1 MNGNAVIIGCGM
13 AGLSAALHLARQNE
27 CTIHLVSDMMSE
39 RSQSCLAEGG
49 INAAIGPGDSPEL
62 HFEETLETGCGLAD
76 ADALMAM
83 ASAAPDIIRELDEW
97 GVPFVKRANH
107 SVSVRRMGGQTCAR
121 TAYTANGIGRQIM
134 DVLIQQA
141 RRYEAEGRI
150 LCYTNWTF
158 RALAKHDGRVC
169 GAWLGHLD
177 TQEMRFIPGQVIMA
191 CGGLN
196 GFFGNA
202 TGSTANTGIA
212 AALLFADGVP
222 FSNLEFIQFHP
233 TTLRLKGKNLLISES
248 ARSEGGRL
256 FVLQGGKPYY
266 FMEDKYPELGNLMPR
281 DIVSREECLLIKQGA
296 QVYLDLRGLPEK
308 TYETTLAD
316 IVSDCIL
323 FAGIDPEKEPIPVEP
338 GIHYF
343 MGGIQVDRFH
353 RSPVKGLYAAGECAC
368 QYHGA
373 NRLGGNSLLG
383 AIHGGKTAAE
393 AVLCSEFSIPD
404 GFSEEKP
411 PVPLRYFRMEPLQAI
426 MRAGMGLERSKA
438 QLENA
443 LNAVEKVS
451 VPDEIRLFS
460 RAILLS
466 AWNRTESR
474 GSHFRSDYP
483 ECNPAMR
490 KSSVVQFCDGEIR
503 FSWETKP

>member
-1 MNGNAVIIGCGM
+1 
-13 AGLSAALHLARQNE
+13 
-27 CTIHLVSDMMSE
+27 
-39 RSQSCLAEGG
+39 
-49 INAAIGPGDSPEL
+49 
-62 HFEETLETGCGLAD
+62 
-76 ADALMAM
+76 
-83 ASAAPDIIRELDEW
+83 
-97 GVPFVKRANH
+97 
-107 SVSVRRMGGQTCAR
+107 
-121 TAYTANGIGRQIM
+121 
-134 DVLIQQA
+134 
-141 RRYEAEGRI
+141 
-150 LCYTNWTF
+150 
-158 RALAKHDGRVC
+158 
-169 GAWLGHLD
+169 
-177 TQEMRFIPGQVIMA
+177 MA

-503 FSWETKP
+503 FSWEAKL

>member
-1 MNGNAVIIGCGM
+1 MKGNVVVIGSGI
-13 AGLSAALHLARQNE
+13 AGLSAALQLARQSD
-27 CTIHLVSDMMSE
+27 CTVRLVSDMVSE

-62 HFEETLETGCGLAD
+62 HCGETLKTGCGLAD
-76 ADALMAM
+76 AEALLEM
-83 ASAAPDIIRELDEW
+83 ASAAPGIIRELDEW

-107 SVSVRRMGGQTCAR
+107 SVSVRRMGGQTCPR
-121 TAYTANGIGRQIM
+121 TAYTENGIGRQIM

-141 RRYEAEGRI
+141 RKHEAEGRI
-150 LCYTNWTF
+150 LRFVNWTF
-158 RALAKHDGRVC
+158 RALARHDGLVC
-169 GAWLGHLD
+169 GAWLEHLD
-177 TQEMRFIPGQVIMA
+177 TREMRFVPGQVIMA

-212 AALLFADGVP
+212 AAILFADGVP

-248 ARSEGGRL
+248 ARSDGGRL
-256 FVLQGGKPYY
+256 FVLRDGKPYY
-266 FMEDKYPELGNLMPR
+266 FMEEKYPELGDLMPR
-281 DIVSREECLLIKQGA
+281 DIVSREECFLIKQGA
-296 QVYLDLRGLPEK
+296 QVCLDLRGLPAK
-308 TYETTLAD
+308 TYETTLAG

-323 FAGIDPEKEPIPVEP
+323 FAGIDPTKEPVPVEP

-368 QYHGA
+368 RYHGA

-393 AVLCSEFSIPD
+393 AVLNAGFSIPD
-404 GFSEEKP
+404 GFSEGDP
-411 PVPLRYFRMEPLQAI
+411 PVPLRHFRMEPLQSV
-426 MRAGMGLERSKA
+426 MRAAMGLERSKA
-438 QLENA
+438 QLEDA
-443 LNAVEKVS
+443 LDAVEKVP

-466 AWNRTESR
+466 ALNRTESR

-483 ECNPAMR
+483 DCDPAMR
-490 KSSVVQFCDGEIR
+490 KSSAVRCCDGEIR
-503 FSWETKP
+503 FGWEEKA

>member
-1 MNGNAVIIGCGM
+1 MKGNVVIIGSGM
-13 AGLSAALHLARQNE
+13 AGLSAAIHLAGQSD
-27 CTIHLVSDMMSE
+27 CTVHLVSDMMSE

-62 HFEETLETGCGLAD
+62 HCQETLKTGCGLAD
-76 ADALMAM
+76 AEALKAM
-83 ASAAPDIIRELDEW
+83 TSAAPDIIRELDER
-97 GVPFVKRANH
+97 GVLFVKRTNH
-107 SVSVRRMGGQTCAR
+107 SVSVRRMGGQTCPR
-121 TAYTANGIGRQIM
+121 TAYTENGIGRQIM

-141 RRYEAEGRI
+141 RKYEAEGRI
-150 LCYTNWTF
+150 LRYVNWTF
-158 RALAKHDGRVC
+158 RAPVKHDGCVC
-169 GAWLGHLD
+169 GAWLEHLD
-177 TQEMRFIPGQVIMA
+177 TREIRFVPGQVIMA

-248 ARSEGGRL
+248 ARSDGGRL
-256 FVLQGGKPYY
+256 FVLRDCKPYY
-266 FMEDKYPELGNLMPR
+266 FMEEKYPELGNLMPR
-281 DIVSREECLLIKQGA
+281 DIVSREEYSLIKQGA
-296 QVYLDLRGLPEK
+296 QVYLDLRGLPAK
-308 TYETTLAD
+308 TYETTLSS

-323 FAGIDPEKEPIPVEP
+323 FAGIDPMKEPIPVEP

-343 MGGIQVDRFH
+343 MGGIQVDKSH

-393 AVLCSEFSIPD
+393 AALRSESHTRN
-404 GFSEEKP
+404 GLSEGKP
-411 PVPLRYFRMEPLQAI
+411 PVPLRRFRMEPLQSV
-426 MRAGMGLERSKA
+426 MRAVMGLERDKV
-438 QLENA
+438 QMENA
-443 LNAVEKVS
+443 LDAVEKVS
-451 VPDEIRLFS
+451 VPDEVRLFS

-466 AWNRTESR
+466 ALNRTESR

-483 ECNPAMR
+483 DCDPAMR
-490 KSSVVQFCDGEIR
+490 KNSVVQCCDGEIR
-503 FSWETKP
+503 FGWEEKP

>member
-1 MNGNAVIIGCGM
+1 MNRNVVIIGCGV
-13 AGLSAALHLARQNE
+13 AGLSAALQLARKSA
-27 CTIHLVSDMMSE
+27 CTVHLVSDMMSE

-49 INAAIGPGDSPEL
+49 INAAIGPGDSAEL
-62 HFEETLETGCGLAD
+62 HCEETMKTGCGLAD
-76 ADALMAM
+76 TEALTAM
-83 ASAAPDIIRELDEW
+83 VSAAPDIIRELDEW
-97 GVPFVKRANH
+97 GVPFVKRTNH

-121 TAYTANGIGRQIM
+121 TAYTENGIGRQIM

-141 RRYEAEGRI
+141 RKYESEGKI
-150 LCYTNWTF
+150 LCYVNWTF
-158 RALAKHDGRVC
+158 RALAKQDGCVC
-169 GAWLGHLD
+169 GAWLEHLD
-177 TQEMRFIPGQVIMA
+177 TREMRFVPGQVIMA

-202 TGSTANTGIA
+202 TGSTVNTGIA
-212 AALLFADGVP
+212 AALLFADGVL

-248 ARSEGGRL
+248 ARSDGGRL
-256 FVLQGGKPYY
+256 FVLRDGKPYY
-266 FMEDKYPELGNLMPR
+266 FMEEKYPELGNLMPR
-281 DIVSREECLLIKQGA
+281 DVVSREECILIKHGA
-296 QVYLDLRGLPEK
+296 QVYLDLRGLPAK
-308 TYETTLAD
+308 TYETTLAG

-323 FAGIDPEKEPIPVEP
+323 FAGIDPKKEPIPVEP

-343 MGGIQVDRFH
+343 MGGIQVDKHH

-393 AVLCSEFSIPD
+393 AVLRSEFSIPN
-404 GFSEEKP
+404 GSFEGKP
-411 PVPLRYFRMEPLQAI
+411 PVPLRHFRMEPLQSV
-426 MRAGMGLERSKA
+426 MRAAMGLERSKG

-443 LNAVEKVS
+443 LDAVEKMS
-451 VPDEIRLFS
+451 VPDEVRLFS

-466 AWNRTESR
+466 ALNRTESR

-483 ECNPAMR
+483 NCDPAMR
-490 KSSVVQFCDGEIR
+490 KSSVVQCCDGEIR
-503 FSWETKP
+503 FGWEEKS

>member
-1 MNGNAVIIGCGM
+1 MNGNVVIIGCGM
-13 AGLSAALHLARQNE
+13 AGLSAALQLARQSD
-27 CTIHLVSDMMSE
+27 CTVHLVSDMMSE

-49 INAAIGPGDSPEL
+49 INAAIGPDDSPEL
-62 HFEETLETGCGLAD
+62 HCEETLKTGCGLAD
-76 ADALMAM
+76 AEALMAM
-83 ASAAPDIIRELDEW
+83 ASAAPDIICELDEW
-97 GVPFVKRANH
+97 GVPFVKRTNH
-107 SVSVRRMGGQTCAR
+107 SVSVRRMGGQAYAR
-121 TAYTANGIGRQIM
+121 TAYTENGIGRQIM

-141 RRYEAEGRI
+141 RKYEAEGRI
-150 LCYTNWTF
+150 LRYVDWTF
-158 RALAKHDGRVC
+158 RAPAKHDDCVC
-169 GAWLGHLD
+169 GAWLEHLD
-177 TQEMRFIPGQVIMA
+177 TRKMRFVSGQVIMA

-248 ARSEGGRL
+248 ARSDGGRL
-256 FVLQGGKPYY
+256 FILRDGKPYY

-281 DIVSREECLLIKQGA
+281 DVVSREECLLMKRGF
-296 QVYLDLRGLPEK
+296 QVYLDLRGLPAK
-308 TYETTLAD
+308 TYETTLAS

-323 FAGIDPEKEPIPVEP
+323 FAGINPTKEPIPVEP

-343 MGGIQVDRFH
+343 MGGIQVDKSH

-393 AVLCSEFSIPD
+393 AVLRSEFSIPD
-404 GFSEEKP
+404 GFSEGMP
-411 PVPLRYFRMEPLQAI
+411 PVPLRHFRLEPLQSV
-426 MRAGMGLERSKA
+426 MRTAMGLERCNA

-443 LNAVEKVS
+443 LDAVEKLS
-451 VPDEIRLFS
+451 VPDEVRLFS

-466 AWNRTESR
+466 ALNRTESR

-483 ECNPAMR
+483 DCDPAMQ
-490 KSSVVQFCDGEIR
+490 KSSVVQYCDGEIR
-503 FSWETKP
+503 FGWEEKP